1 LKNCFNGK
9 KKKGGEA
16 ILGNEILPSLLQ
28 WKIFLLHNVPFK
40 FAFFDW
46 QNFFG
51 QKNAIQ
57 K

>member
-1 LKNCFNGK
+1 LFQWE